1 LTEIDIIINPNVL
14 NKKYRL
20 KIILIVQSNTNIT
33 QNPWKVYW
41 FVIISLYQEST
52 TSDRTVISCFCTF
65 FTNWNLYKNDKNVE
79 RLCIINL
86 WLHNFTFYIMKRK
99 LKQLWSTIPPILT
112 KRTITS
118 HINSPKI

>member
-1 LTEIDIIINPNVL
+1 MYNRIQILP
-14 NKKYRL
+14 
-20 KIILIVQSNTNIT
+20 KIHG
-33 QNPWKVYW
+33 KVYW

-52 TSDRTVISCFCTF
+52 TSDRTVITCFCTF
-65 FTNWNLYKNDKNVE
+65 FVNWNLYKNDKNVQ

-86 WLHNFTFYIMKRK
+86 WLHNFTCYIMKRK

-118 HINSPKI
+118 HLNSQNPENTMTYEVGNPGPGLGQEHK